1 MKILFLTT
9 ADYSFW
15 SHRLTLARAAQ
26 NEGADVLIMAPP
38 GEYSSRLEKAGFRV
52 LPWSISRS
60 SLNPLREVYSFLQIV
75 RAYRLEQPDLVHHI
89 ALKPIIYGGLA
100 ARILGRIPAMHTVTG
115 LGHIFVSSSRP
126 MLVLRRL
133 LLSVLAWIF
142 SPPNC
147 KVVVQNND
155 DRDFIVREKIALEE
169 KLIVVAGFGVDVET
183 FVPRPE
189 PSDIPVVMLPS
200 RMLWEKGVR
209 EFVEA
214 AKQLRE
220 QGALVR
226 MVLVGAP
233 DPNNPGCIPEE
244 QLRVWAD
251 AGSLEW
257 WGHQDNNNMPSVL
270 CQSHVVCLPSY
281 REGLPKVLLEAAA
294 CGRAIVTTNAPGCSS
309 VVRHGENG
317 LLVPIKNSKALASA
331 IVSVLES
338 RERRTQMGV
347 AGRARAVSEFSDKRI
362 ARQTLAVYQELLNGK
377 WHSGPVHSKRK
388 AQVLTQ
394 V

>member
-9 ADYSFW
+9 AGYSFW
-15 SHRLTLARAAQ
+15 SHRLALARAAQ
-26 NEGADVLIMAPP
+26 NEGAEVLIMTPS
-38 GEYSSRLEKAGFRV
+38 GEYRSRLEKAGFRV

-60 SLNPLREVYSFLQIV
+60 SLNPFRELYSFFQVL
-75 RAYRLEQPDLVHHI
+75 RAYRLEQPDLVHHV

-100 ARILGRIPAMHTVTG
+100 ARFCGRIPAVHTVTG
-115 LGHIFVSSSRP
+115 LGHAFISSSHP
-126 MLVLRRL
+126 MLVLRRV

-142 SPPNC
+142 SAPNC
-147 KVVVQNND
+147 KVVVQNDD
-155 DRDFIVREKIALEE
+155 DRDFIVREKIALAE
-169 KLIVVAGFGVDVET
+169 KSVVVAGFGVDVET

-189 PSDIPVVMLPS
+189 PSDTPVVMLPA

-233 DPNNPGCIPEE
+233 DPNNPGSIPEE
-244 QLRVWAD
+244 QLRAWVD

-257 WGHQDNNNMPSVL
+257 WGHQDNMPSVL

-294 CGRAIVTTNAPGCSS
+294 CGRAIVTTSAPGCSS

-317 LLVPIKNSKALASA
+317 LLVPIKNSQALAGA
-331 IVSVLES
+331 ILSVLETK
-338 RERRTQMGV
+338 ELRTQMGV
-347 AGRARAVSEFSDKRI
+347 AGRARAVSEFSDERV
-362 ARQTLAVYQELLNGK
+362 ARQTLSVYQDLLNGK
-377 WHSGPVHSKRK
+377 WHFGR
-388 AQVLTQ
+388 VLLEKKTEALTR